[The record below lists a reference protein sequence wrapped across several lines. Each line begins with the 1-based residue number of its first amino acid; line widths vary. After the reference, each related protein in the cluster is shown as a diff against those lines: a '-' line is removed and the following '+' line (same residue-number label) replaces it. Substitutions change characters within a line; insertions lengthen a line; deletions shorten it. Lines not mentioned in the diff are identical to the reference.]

1 MKNAS
6 TAAREAARGKTDR
19 KRNCAELQKQKD
31 MGIISMEKVD
41 HLYWLGRY
49 TERVYTTL
57 RMFFHIIRKLEE
69 LEAARKI
76 AADKEILVVP
86 SVNHHAMNIGKRFW
100 PVDNTDINRMFPGY
114 DLGETTQRIAA
125 GVFKKVKDY
134 DYGIQ
139 FASFYM
145 PGDFIPHV
153 RMMDTGKQNT
163 SLAGLFGLPYVV
175 VRKPRPID
183 TTTLNYNWQIWD
195 TNAYSI
201 YTTETVFIDEDS
213 AGQAVSAVLRFLTR
227 MGILKYSCHSGY
239 ISTVIAEEE
248 LASVRTA
255 AGGIYR
261 RLCHPG
267 DEVRMGTPL
276 AEIVHPYEGNVIS
289 TVLSPTAGTVF
300 FTHKKPLVTENEV
313 ICKIFIPDQ
322 V

>member
-1 MKNAS
+1 MRKTEIYKLGS
-6 TAAREAARGKTDR
+6 PYREDLTISGYTFGHGRKSACIVGSIRG
-19 KRNCAELQKQKD
+19 NEIQQ
-31 MGIISMEKVD
+31 
-41 HLYWLGRY
+41 LYVCSQIVG
-49 TERVYTTL
+49 
-57 RMFFHIIRKLEE
+57 KLEE
-69 LEAARKI
+69 LEASHAI
-76 AADKEILVVP
+76 ASGKEILVVP

-114 DLGETTQRIAA
+114 DQGETTQRIAD
-125 GVFKKVKDY
+125 GVFRTVKDY

-153 RMMDTGKQNT
+153 RMMDTGRQNT

-175 VRKPRPID
+175 VRKPKPID

-195 TNAYSI
+195 TSAFSL
-201 YTTETVFIDEDS
+201 YTMETDFIDEVS
-213 AGQAVSAVLRFLTR
+213 AQQAVSAVLRFLTR
-227 MGILKYSCHSGY
+227 MGILKYNSHNGY
-239 ISTVIAEEE
+239 ISTVIGEEE

-255 AGGIYR
+255 SGGIYR

-289 TVLSPTAGTVF
+289 TVLSPTEGIVF

-313 ICKIFIPDQ
+313 ICKIIRRLHA
-322 V
+322 